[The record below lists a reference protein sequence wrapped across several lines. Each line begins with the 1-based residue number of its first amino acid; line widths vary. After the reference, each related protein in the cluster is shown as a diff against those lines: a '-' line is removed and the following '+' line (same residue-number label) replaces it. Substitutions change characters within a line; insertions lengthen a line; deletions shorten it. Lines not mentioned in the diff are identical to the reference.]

1 MRDCGA
7 PDSFQSNWCNQMQ
20 ISRPLSVEIAGLGS
34 YVPDKVLTNED
45 LEHMVETSDEWIT
58 RRTGIKE
65 RRLAAEDQATS
76 DLAIEAARKALADAD
91 MKPSDLDAVITATC
105 TPDYLFPATACL
117 VQAALG
123 AQNAMACDIEA
134 ACSGFVYAF
143 AQASAMVSAGTAKN
157 VLFIGTESLSRFT
170 NYDDRRS
177 CILFGD
183 GAGAAIVR
191 PANGSGEVIY
201 GELGAEGSD
210 PELLMI
216 NAGGAR
222 NPASEETVKNG
233 DHYMHLRGR
242 EVFRLAVNKLTEL
255 IQRVPERTGIS
266 LDEIRTIIPHQS
278 NIRIIQS
285 ACQRAGIAEEKAY
298 MNIDRYGNTS
308 AASVP
313 LALYEARENGAI
325 ERGDLVLLLAFGGGL
340 TWGSLLLRY

>member
-1 MRDCGA
+1 ME
-7 PDSFQSNWCNQMQ
+7 

-34 YVPDKVLTNED
+34 YVPEKVLTNED
-45 LEHMVETSDEWIT
+45 LENMVETSDEWIT

-65 RRLAAEDQATS
+65 RRLVADHQASS
-76 DLAIEAARKALADAD
+76 DLAIEAARGALNDAN
-91 MKPSDLDAVITATC
+91 MEPAELDAIITATC
-105 TPDYLFPATACL
+105 TPDYLFPATGCL

-123 AQNAMACDIEA
+123 AENVMACDIEA

-157 VLFIGTESLSRFT
+157 VLFVGTESLSRFT
-170 NYDDRRS
+170 NYEDRRS

-191 PANGSGEVIY
+191 PAKNGGKVIY

-210 PELLMI
+210 PEILMLE
-216 NAGGAR
+216 AGGSR
-222 NPASEETVKNG
+222 NPASEDTVQNG
-233 DHYMHLRGR
+233 AHYMHLRGR
-242 EVFRLAVNKLTEL
+242 EVFRQAVNKLTEL
-255 IQRVPERTGIS
+255 IQRIPERTGIS
-266 LDEIRTIIPHQS
+266 LDDIRTIIPHQS
-278 NIRIIQS
+278 NIRIIRS
-285 ACQRAGIAEEKAY
+285 ACQRAGIAVEKAY

-313 LALYEARENGAI
+313 LALHEARDQGQI

-340 TWGSLLLRY
+340 TWASLLLRY